1 MSGVDVGKSTDV
13 SGVPQCTTDFS
24 GVPGGKAKFVVI
36 HPEDEM
42 LRMDGFISKSDG
54 IGALLSKITEFRQ
67 IDPASPTSRFVRFT
81 LAAEVQF
88 KNAVKVTA
96 P

>member
-1 MSGVDVGKSTDV
+1 VSGVDVGKSTDV

-67 IDPASPTSRFVRFT
+67 IDPASPTRICALHFGSGS
-81 LAAEVQF
+81 
-88 KNAVKVTA
+88 AV
-96 P
+96 

>member
-1 MSGVDVGKSTDV
+1 M
-13 SGVPQCTTDFS
+13 
-24 GVPGGKAKFVVI
+24 PGAKAKLVVI

-54 IGALLSKITEFRQ
+54 IGALLLQDHRN
-67 IDPASPTSRFVRFT
+67 PANRSGKSHPRFVRFT
-81 LAAEVQF
+81 LAAEVQVR
-88 KNAVKVTA
+88 NAVKVTA